1 MKDGRPTI
9 LYTKETRLF
18 LHSALCLQS
27 NRATEQQSNRATE
40 QQSNRATEQQ
50 SNRATEQ
57 TAAEQSADHPTGA
70 LLVTCQLACGWTT
83 RRYNTK

>member
-18 LHSALCLQS
+18 LHSALCL
-27 NRATEQQSNRATE
+27 QSNRATE